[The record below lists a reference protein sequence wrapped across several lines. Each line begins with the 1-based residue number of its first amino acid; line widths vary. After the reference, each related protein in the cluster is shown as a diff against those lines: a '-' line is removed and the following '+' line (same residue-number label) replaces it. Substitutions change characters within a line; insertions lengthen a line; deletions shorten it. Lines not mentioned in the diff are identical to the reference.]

1 MAHSVE
7 PQTAE
12 PRDRLLAVPDP
23 PPRAG
28 QTPPSDIVRS
38 TGPGRPIT
46 TTGEPQENTG
56 VQDPELEELADT
68 GDYIPLSS

>member
-1 MAHSVE
+1 MGRSVE

-12 PRDRLLAVPDP
+12 PGDRLLPEPDP
-23 PPRAG
+23 PELIGDSP
-28 QTPPSDIVRS
+28 RS
-38 TGPGRPIT
+38 TFDRSSEGEGPGNPIS
-46 TTGEPQENTG
+46 TG